1 MSGQESAPHLPN
13 GKDMAQT
20 FSHFINGA
28 FVSGA
33 SGDTFTRTNPAD
45 DRDTIGD
52 FPDGGDADIAA
63 AVSAAKTA
71 LPAWRKLSPDS
82 RAAFLFRAAD
92 ILERRKSEMAAA
104 LTREEGKSLAEA
116 TGETGRG
123 VVLLRYYAGEGLRV
137 GGDVIPS
144 VNPNALFFT
153 ERVPVGVV
161 GLITPWNFPIAIPVW
176 KAAPALVY
184 GNTVVLKPSEMSPV
198 TAHILA
204 EVLAEAG
211 LPAGVFNVVHGRG
224 ANAGAALVAHPD
236 VNAVSF
242 TGSGNTGKK
251 IAAVCAGRGA
261 KYQLEM
267 GGKNPAI
274 VLEDA
279 DMAQA
284 VELVVQGAM
293 KSAGEKCTA
302 TSRAIVVESVADEFT
317 ARIVERVKGLKIT
330 PGTDPSG
337 YLGPVIS
344 GDSKARILSFVAAAK
359 DSGAKVLTGGESPT
373 DPELANGHY
382 VQPTVITG
390 VSPDSPI
397 AQEEVFGPVLTILR
411 VPDFDNAIE
420 VANRVAYGLSAS
432 LFTANLGNALRFAR
446 EMDAGLVRVNGETA
460 GVEPQAP
467 FGGMKGSSSWSREQ
481 GQAAK
486 EFYTQLKTISFE
498 RAG

>member
-1 MSGQESAPHLPN
+1 
-13 GKDMAQT
+13 MAQT
-20 FSHFINGA
+20 FSHFIGGA
-28 FVSGA
+28 FVPGA
-33 SGDTFTRTNPAD
+33 NGDSFTRTNPAD
-45 DRDTIGD
+45 DRDVIGE
-52 FPDGGDADIAA
+52 FPAGDAADVAA
-63 AVSAAKTA
+63 AVTAATTA
-71 LPAWRKLSPDS
+71 FPAWRKLSPDA
-82 RAAFLFRAAD
+82 RAQYLFRAAD
-92 ILERRKSEMAAA
+92 ILERRKTEMAAA

-161 GLITPWNFPIAIPVW
+161 GLITPWNFPVAIPLW

-184 GNTVVLKPSEMSPV
+184 GNTVVLKPSELSPV

-204 EVLAEAG
+204 EVFAEAG
-211 LPAGVFNVVHGRG
+211 LPAGAFNVVQGLG
-224 ANAGAALVAHPD
+224 AAGAALVAHEG
-236 VNAVSF
+236 VSAVSF
-242 TGSGNTGKK
+242 TGSGGTGKK
-251 IAAVCAGRGA
+251 IAAVCTGRGA

-274 VLEDA
+274 VLADA

-284 VELVVQGAM
+284 VELVVQGAL
-293 KSAGEKCTA
+293 KSAGEKCTS
-302 TSRAIVVESVADEFT
+302 TSRAIVVESVADDFT

-344 GDSKARILSFVAAAK
+344 GDAKKRILSFIADAVAG
-359 DSGAKVLTGGESPT
+359 GATVLTGGTSPD
-373 DPELANGHY
+373 DPELAHGHY
-382 VQPTVITG
+382 VLPTVITG
-390 VSPDSPI
+390 VSPDAPI

-411 VPDFDNAIE
+411 VADFDAAIE

-432 LFTANLGNALRFAR
+432 LFTANLGDALRFAR

-486 EFYTQLKTISFE
+486 EFYTQLKTVSFE
-498 RAG
+498 KAG